1 VDDMMRTFWI
11 LAFSGIIMMS
21 GCDNTT
27 DLIPSDQLNVQAIL
41 QDYEGLLSIDKTDL
55 RNSKAT
61 IAMEAFSLLPDNTFK
76 LPFNLNI
83 ENISF
88 YYANSRT
95 TGGNNDQEMFD
106 YTNRIGVYH
115 WNSIEGQFEKVPEE
129 VNYIQL
135 EFPSINGGQD
145 NNASLLIKEYAE
157 IGLTVL
163 DGPIS
168 DQVFEITAFEAIL
181 RVDENVELTINYHA
195 EFDNAGDLI
204 DLTMEA
210 FINPFELTI
219 FITQNNGV
227 MQINSRWDKQQK
239 PIFSSYFLIAKN
251 NINFT
256 PYDGFTFNG
265 KTSGH
270 IKYRQLKL
278 DGSFDF
284 SKIEIEKQDKGDA
297 VQMALYQGSK
307 KLGSL
312 CIDYQ
317 TEGEQIVPGSM
328 KYFVETQNKFRI
340 SADGVVKPLFEGFN
354 NL

>member
-1 VDDMMRTFWI
+1 MMRTFWI
-11 LAFSGIIMMS
+11 LAFSVIVMMS

-27 DLIPSDQLNVQAIL
+27 DLIPSDQLDVQSIL
-41 QDYEGLLSIDKTDL
+41 QDYERLLSIDKADL

-61 IAMEAFSLLPDNTFK
+61 IAMEAFSSLTDNSFK
-76 LPFNLNI
+76 LPFNLSI

-95 TGGNNDQEMFD
+95 TGGNSDQEMFD
-106 YTNRIGVYH
+106 YNNKLGLYH
-115 WNSIEGQFEKVPEE
+115 WNSTEERFEKSSEE
-129 VNYIQL
+129 VNHIQL
-135 EFPSINGGQD
+135 EFPGINDSQG
-145 NNASLLIKEYAE
+145 NNASLLIKEYTE
-157 IGLTVL
+157 IGFTII
-163 DGPIS
+163 DGTIS
-168 DQVFEITAFEAIL
+168 RQVFEITAFEAVL
-181 RVDENVELTINYHA
+181 SVEENVELTISYHA
-195 EFDNAGDLI
+195 DFDDNGDLI
-204 DLTMEA
+204 DLAMET

-219 FITQNNGV
+219 FMTQSNGV
-227 MQINSRWDKQQK
+227 MQINSKWDKQQQ

-256 PYDGFTFNG
+256 PYDGFTFTG

-270 IKYRQLKL
+270 IKYRELKL

-284 SKIEIEKQDKGDA
+284 SKIELEKQDKSDA
-297 VQMALYQGSK
+297 VQMSFYQGSK
-307 KLGSL
+307 KLGRL